1 VTLALDL
8 FVNGLIFGLFYALMA
23 VGLAMI
29 FGVLKVVNFAHGEL
43 YMVGAYTYVLCALKL
58 GVPPWL
64 ALPLAAAA
72 GALLGWLIERTL
84 MRPLYAGYASW
95 AIMKDEY
102 AVVVTFGLSLLLVN
116 LVDKIVGPYPYRGP
130 ALLETSRFALGPVM
144 LNGQKLIAA
153 LVSAAL
159 LVGFAIFLKRSLWGR
174 QIQAVAQ
181 NRLGASLAG
190 IDATRTTSLVF
201 AISGLLAA
209 LSGALLAPLITPSPD
224 VGAFPAIK
232 SYVIVVLGGM
242 GSVWGAMIAS
252 LLLGVLESFFA
263 VYVSYDYRDAF
274 GLLILILVLI
284 FRPQGLLGERSRE
297 L

>member
-1 VTLALDL
+1 MLAVDL
-8 FVNGLIFGLFYALMA
+8 FVNGLIVGLFYALMA

-29 FGVLKVVNFAHGEL
+29 FGVLKIVNFAHGEF
-43 YMVGAYTYVLCALKL
+43 YMVGAYTYVLVALKL
-58 GVPPWL
+58 GVSPWV
-64 ALPLAAAA
+64 ALPLAAIA
-72 GALLGWLIERTL
+72 GALVGWLVERTL

-95 AIMKDEY
+95 SIMKDEY
-102 AVVVTFGLSLLLVN
+102 AVVVTFGLSLLLINV
-116 LVDKIVGPYPYRGP
+116 VDKVVGPYPYRGP
-130 ALLETSRFALGPVM
+130 TLTESSRFAIGPVM

-153 LVSAAL
+153 AVSAAL
-159 LVGFAIFLKRSLWGR
+159 LVGLALFIKRSLWGR

-190 IDATRTTSLVF
+190 IDATRTTSLIFV
-201 AISGLLAA
+201 ISGVLAA
-209 LSGALLAPLITPSPD
+209 LSGALLAPVINPSPD

-274 GLLILILVLI
+274 GLIILILVLL
-284 FRPQGLLGERSRE
+284 FRPQGLIGEKGRE
-297 L
+297 V

>member
-1 VTLALDL
+1 VLAVDL
-8 FVNGLIFGLFYALMA
+8 FVNGLIVGLFYALMA

-29 FGVLKVVNFAHGEL
+29 FGVLKIVNFAHGEF
-43 YMVGAYTYVLCALKL
+43 YMIGAYTYVLAALKL
-58 GVPPWL
+58 GVSPWL
-64 ALPLAAAA
+64 ALPLAAVA
-72 GALLGWLIERTL
+72 GGAIGWLVERTL

-95 AIMKDEY
+95 SIMKDEY
-102 AVVVTFGLSLLLVN
+102 AVVVTFGLSLLLINV
-116 LVDKIVGPYPYRGP
+116 VDKVVGPYPYRGP
-130 ALLETSRFALGPVM
+130 TLTESSRFAFGPVM

-153 LVSAAL
+153 AVSAAL
-159 LVGFAIFLKRSLWGR
+159 LVGLALFIKRSLWGR

-190 IDATRTTSLVF
+190 IDATRTTSLIFV
-201 AISGLLAA
+201 ISGVLAA
-209 LSGALLAPLITPSPD
+209 LSGALLAPLINPSPD

-242 GSVWGAMIAS
+242 GSVWGAMLAS

-274 GLLILILVLI
+274 GLLLLMLVLLV
-284 FRPQGLLGERSRE
+284 RPQGLLGERGRE

>member
-1 VTLALDL
+1 MLALDL

-43 YMVGAYTYVLCALKL
+43 YMVGAYTYVLASLKL
-58 GVPPWL
+58 GIPPWL
-64 ALPLAAAA
+64 ALPLAALA
-72 GALLGWLIERTL
+72 GAALGALVERTL
-84 MRPLYAGYASW
+84 MRPLYTGYASW
-95 AIMKDEY
+95 GIMKDEY
-102 AVVVTFGLSLLLVN
+102 AVVVTFGLSLLLIN
-116 LVDKIVGPYPYRGP
+116 LVDKVVGPYPYRGP
-130 ALLETSRFALGPVM
+130 ALIETSRFAIGPVM

-153 LVSAAL
+153 GISLAL
-159 LVGFAIFLKRSLWGR
+159 LVALALFIKRSVWGR

-190 IDATRTTSLVF
+190 IDATRTTTLVF

-209 LSGALLAPLITPSPD
+209 LSGALLAPLINPSPD

-242 GSVWGAMIAS
+242 GSIWGAMLAA
-252 LLLGVLESFFA
+252 LLLGVAESFFA

-274 GLLILILVLI
+274 GLLILMLVLL
-284 FRPQGLLGERSRE
+284 FRPQGLLGEKGRDV
-297 L
+297 

>member
-1 VTLALDL
+1 MLALDL

-29 FGVLKVVNFAHGEL
+29 FGVLKVVNFAHGEF
-43 YMVGAYTYVLCALKL
+43 YMVGAYTYVLCAMKL
-58 GVPPWL
+58 NVPPWV
-64 ALPLAAAA
+64 ALPLAAFA
-72 GALLGWLIERTL
+72 GAALGWTVERLL

-95 AIMKDEY
+95 SIMKDEY
-102 AVVVTFGLSLLLVN
+102 AVVVTFGLSLLLIN
-116 LVDKIVGPYPYRGP
+116 LVDKVVGPYPYRGP
-130 ALLETSRFALGPVM
+130 PLIETSRFALGPVM
-144 LNGQKLIAA
+144 MNGQKLIAA
-153 LVSAAL
+153 GISIAL
-159 LVGFAIFLKRSLWGR
+159 LAGLAIFIKRSLWGR

-190 IDATRTTSLVF
+190 IDATRTTSLIF

-209 LSGALLAPLITPSPD
+209 LAGALLAPLINPSPD

-242 GSVWGAMIAS
+242 GSIWGAMLAA
-252 LLLGVLESFFA
+252 LMLGVLESFFA

-274 GLLILILVLI
+274 GLLILMLVLI
-284 FRPQGLLGERSRE
+284 FRPQGLIGEKGRE
-297 L
+297 V

>member
-1 VTLALDL
+1 MTLALDL

-29 FGVLKVVNFAHGEL
+29 FGVLKVVNFAHGEF

-58 GVPPWL
+58 GVPAWL
-64 ALPLAAAA
+64 ALPLAAIA
-72 GALLGWLIERTL
+72 GAFLGWLVERTL

-95 AIMKDEY
+95 AVMKDEY

-116 LVDKIVGPYPYRGP
+116 AVDKIVGPYPYRGP
-130 ALLETSRFALGPVM
+130 ALIETSRFALGPVM

-153 LVSAAL
+153 IVSAAL
-159 LVGFAIFLKRSLWGR
+159 LVAFAIFLKRSLWGR

-190 IDATRTTSLVF
+190 IDATRATSLVF
-201 AISGLLAA
+201 AVSGLLAA
-209 LSGALLAPLITPSPD
+209 LSGALLAPLINPSPD

-284 FRPQGLLGERSRE
+284 FRPQGILGERSRDV
-297 L
+297 

>member
-1 VTLALDL
+1 MLAVDL
-8 FVNGLIFGLFYALMA
+8 FVNGLIVGLFYALMA

-29 FGVLKVVNFAHGEL
+29 FGVLKIVNFAHGEF
-43 YMVGAYTYVLCALKL
+43 YMVGAYTYVLIALKL
-58 GVPPWL
+58 DVSPWIAL
-64 ALPLAAAA
+64 AFAAVA
-72 GALLGWLIERTL
+72 GAALGWVVERTL
-84 MRPLYAGYASW
+84 MRPLYAGYGSW

-116 LVDKIVGPYPYRGP
+116 LVDKVVGPYPYRGP
-130 ALLETSRFALGPVM
+130 VLAETSVFMLGPVR
-144 LNGQKLIAA
+144 LNGQKVIAA
-153 LVSAAL
+153 AVSAAL
-159 LVGFAIFLKRSLWGR
+159 LVGLALFIKRSLWGR

-190 IDATRTTSLVF
+190 IDATRTTSLIF
-201 AISGLLAA
+201 AISGLLAG
-209 LSGALLAPLITPSPD
+209 LSGALLSPLINPSPD

-274 GLLILILVLI
+274 GLLILMVVLLV
-284 FRPQGLLGERSRE
+284 RPQGLLGEKGRE